1 MSSNSLLMANNLV
14 SFLPGFDAQER
25 ADIQDCLLLAELC
38 AFDAFDRKKNWD
50 GWINAYQQKLVVCG
64 LSRTSAIDQKSA
76 VFKKPKDF
84 QSQAALLVAR
94 ITSPRLAE
102 LAKSSL
108 QDMFNS
114 EHAKVFFSSWFSVGR
129 SESFQMVPC
138 EKRESG
144 QIHIV
149 ICGLKMLS
157 LTKPKPWYSW
167 ISKIPMW
174 PLSYEM
180 KLLLKGGGFV
190 FDNTQYALNRDRV
203 RKELQDRG
211 AERIKRIPL

>member
-1 MSSNSLLMANNLV
+1 MNSNSLLMANNLV
-14 SFLPGFDAQER
+14 SFLPGIDAQER

-38 AFDAFDRKKNWD
+38 AFEAYDRKRNWE
-50 GWINAYQQKLVVCG
+50 GWINAYQQKLVTCG
-64 LSRTSAIDQKSA
+64 LSRTSVIDQKSA
-76 VFKKPKDF
+76 VFNKSKDF
-84 QSQAALLVAR
+84 QRQAALLVAR

-108 QDMFNS
+108 QLMFNS
-114 EHAKVFFSSWFSVGR
+114 EHAKDFFSSWFSVGR
-129 SESFQMVPC
+129 SESFQIVPC

-149 ICGLKMLS
+149 ICGLQMIS

-167 ISKIPMW
+167 ISRIPMW
-174 PLSYEM
+174 PLNYEM
-180 KLLLKGGGFV
+180 RLLLKGGGFV
-190 FDNTQYALNRDRV
+190 FDSAQYALNRDRV
-203 RKELQDRG
+203 RKELQGRG